1 MQQLPSLQGAQ
12 LSKTWLTIGVFDGVH
27 LGHQKILKDLTAAA
41 HAHGAAA
48 VVLSFY
54 PHPVE
59 VLHAPVHYFYLSSPA
74 GKAEHIAAL
83 GVDTLIN
90 QPFSPTL
97 AHTPARDFVYLLS
110 NRLGMQQLWVGHDFA
125 LGHNR
130 AGNIPA
136 LIEFGKEMDFT
147 VHPVDPVRLNGEIV
161 SSSRVRT
168 LLGEGNVDEAARFL
182 GRPYSLDG
190 EVTGGA
196 GRGRGLGIPTA
207 NLALGNKRALPASG
221 VYVTWATLGNRRWG
235 SVTNIGVRPTF
246 EDQPAAPVVETH
258 LLDYDGDE
266 FYGEILRLDF
276 ITRLRA
282 EQKFSGVG
290 ELLAQIQRD
299 IEAGRLVLTARAD
312 GWWNET
318 LP

>member
-41 HAHGAAA
+41 HAHGVAA
-48 VVLSFY
+48 VVLSFF

-83 GVDTLIN
+83 GVDTLIT
-90 QPFSPTL
+90 QPFSPAL

-110 NRLGMQQLWVGHDFA
+110 SRLGMQQLWVGHDFA

-136 LIEFGKEMDFT
+136 LIEFGKEMNFT

-161 SSSRVRT
+161 SSSRIRA
-168 LLGEGNVDEAARFL
+168 LLGKGNVDEAARLL
-182 GRPYSLDG
+182 GRPYSLNG

-235 SVTNIGVRPTF
+235 S
-246 EDQPAAPVVETH
+246 
-258 LLDYDGDE
+258 
-266 FYGEILRLDF
+266 
-276 ITRLRA
+276 
-282 EQKFSGVG
+282 
-290 ELLAQIQRD
+290 
-299 IEAGRLVLTARAD
+299 
-312 GWWNET
+312 
-318 LP
+318 